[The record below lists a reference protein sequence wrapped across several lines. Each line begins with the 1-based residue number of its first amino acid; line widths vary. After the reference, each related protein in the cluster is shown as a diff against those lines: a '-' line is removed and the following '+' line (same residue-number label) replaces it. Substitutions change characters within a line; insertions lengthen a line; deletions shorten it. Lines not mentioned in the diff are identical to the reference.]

1 MILLLLS
8 FLRTAALSR
17 PASFF
22 CEPPRSV
29 GPLPY
34 YRYILSTGL
43 PDDCERLHNVGVIST
58 TFSSAT
64 QINPPRLGTTLFPYT
79 TLLRSRYNRNTS
91 RACQWWS
98 PAYSHRT

>member
-34 YRYILSTGL
+34 YRYILSTSTAYS
-43 PDDCERLHNVGVIST
+43 CEGGRDLGVILRTGLSDR
-58 TFSSAT
+58 AV
-64 QINPPRLGTTLFPYT
+64 ILGKRSGPL
-79 TLLRSRYNRNTS
+79 LLRGTVRSGPAAPHAVQRRHD
-91 RACQWWS
+91 RA
-98 PAYSHRT
+98 ARAAGA

>member
-34 YRYILSTGL
+34 YRYILSTCTAYS
-43 PDDCERLHNVGVIST
+43 CEGGHDIGVILPT
-58 TFSSAT
+58 GIGDRAV
-64 QINPPRLGTTLFPYT
+64 ILGKRSGPL
-79 TLLRSRYNRNTS
+79 LLRGPLGP
-91 RACQWWS
+91 S
-98 PAYSHRT
+98 PAAPHAVQRRHDRAARAAGA